1 MNLWYMPQMCANYKN
16 LTGNISHAKLN
27 KLQNS
32 TYVKFQTV
40 QCIETQS
47 VMPLASE
54 RKNEELLQIWSE
66 FLLPRN
72 RHW

>member
-1 MNLWYMPQMCANYKN
+1 MLQMCANYKN

-32 TYVKFQTV
+32 TYVKLLTV

-47 VMPLASE
+47 KCDATSIWEKE
-54 RKNEELLQIWSE
+54 RGTVADLVRVSVT
-66 FLLPRN
+66 
-72 RHW
+72 